1 MKEKLSALMRPS
13 RDIWHNHRDS
23 QKQRVLRR
31 AIVPPTLEMSGM
43 NSTPEQTSLVPEKGT
58 KGKLL
63 IVDDETAIRWALRK
77 TLQHMNF
84 EIAEAE
90 TGEQAIAL
98 VRTVRFDAVLLDIG
112 MPGMNGI
119 ETCKKIRSLM
129 PLLGI
134 VMLTV
139 KNTEEDKIQA
149 LDAGADDYIT
159 KPFHLGELAAR
170 LRALVRRAHA
180 SQTDDAAPIRIGEIE
195 LDPAR
200 RLVKRAGTP
209 IHLTPKEFELLNFL
223 MAHAGLPLTHARIL
237 AAVWGPEYGSEVDY
251 LRTFVRQLRK
261 KLGDDA
267 SAPKYL
273 VTDSQ
278 IGYRFRAEA
287 DLATGDRG

>member
-1 MKEKLSALMRPS
+1 
-13 RDIWHNHRDS
+13 
-23 QKQRVLRR
+23 
-31 AIVPPTLEMSGM
+31 MSPG
-43 NSTPEQTSLVPEKGT
+43 PEKSN
-58 KGKLL
+58 KGRLL
-63 IVDDETAIRWALRK
+63 IVDDETSIRWALRK
-77 TLQHMNF
+77 TLERMNF

-119 ETCKKIRSLM
+119 EACGKIRKLM
-129 PLLGI
+129 PTLGI

-139 KNTEEDKIQA
+139 KNTEEDKIHA

-159 KPFHLGELAAR
+159 KPFHVGELAAR
-170 LRALVRRAHA
+170 LRAAVRRSHA
-180 SQTDDAAPIRIGEIE
+180 SQTDDAAPIKIGEIE

-200 RLVKRAGTP
+200 RLVKKAGAP
-209 IHLTPKEFELLNFL
+209 VHLTPKEFELLHFL
-223 MAHAGLPLTHARIL
+223 MSHAGLPLTHARIL
-237 AAVWGPEYGSEVDY
+237 AAVWGPEYGGELEY

-267 SAPKYL
+267 ASPRYL

-278 IGYRFRAEA
+278 IGYRFKAAA
-287 DLATGDRG
+287 DLAGGRL

>member
-1 MKEKLSALMRPS
+1 M
-13 RDIWHNHRDS
+13 I
-23 QKQRVLRR
+23 
-31 AIVPPTLEMSGM
+31 
-43 NSTPEQTSLVPEKGT
+43 STPEHTSPAPETGT

-63 IVDDETAIRWALRK
+63 IVDDETAIRWALQK
-77 TLQHMNF
+77 TLQRLNF
-84 EIAEAE
+84 EIVEAE

-98 VRTVRFDAVLLDIG
+98 IRTVRFDAVLLDIG

-119 ETCKKIRSLM
+119 ETCRRIRKLM

-139 KNTEEDKIQA
+139 RNAEEDKIQA

-159 KPFHLGELAAR
+159 KPFHVGELAAR
-170 LRALVRRAHA
+170 LRAAVRRAHA
-180 SQTDDAAPIRIGEIE
+180 SQADDAAAITIGEIE

-200 RLVKRAGTP
+200 RLVRRAGLEV
-209 IHLTPKEFELLNFL
+209 HLTPKEFELLHFL
-223 MAHAGLPLTHARIL
+223 MAHAGLPLTHRRIL
-237 AAVWGPEYGSEVDY
+237 AAVWGPEYGGELEY

-278 IGYRFRAEA
+278 IGYRFRAGA
-287 DLATGDRG
+287 DLPAGGRR

>member
-1 MKEKLSALMRPS
+1 
-13 RDIWHNHRDS
+13 
-23 QKQRVLRR
+23 
-31 AIVPPTLEMSGM
+31 M
-43 NSTPEQTSLVPEKGT
+43 NSISEQMPPGPENGIR
-58 KGKLL
+58 GKLL
-63 IVDDETAIRWALRK
+63 IVDDESAIRWALRK
-77 TLQHMNF
+77 TLQRMNF
-84 EIAEAE
+84 EIVEAE

-119 ETCKKIRSLM
+119 EACRRIRQLM

-170 LRALVRRAHA
+170 LRAAVRRAHA
-180 SQTDDAAPIRIGEIE
+180 SQADEAAPIRIGDIE

-200 RLVKRAGTP
+200 RLVKRAGME
-209 IHLTPKEFELLNFL
+209 IHVTPKEFELLHFL
-223 MAHAGLPLTHARIL
+223 MSHAGIPLTHARIL
-237 AAVWGPEYGSEVDY
+237 AAVWGPEYGGELEY

-261 KLGDDA
+261 KLGDEA

-273 VTDSQ
+273 VTDAQ
-278 IGYRFRAEA
+278 IGYRFRAET
-287 DLATGDRG
+287 DLAAGERR